1 MILLKEPQI
10 KIFSQLPRHRNEGSS
25 GFTLIELLTV
35 IAIIATLAAI
45 AIPVYSNQI
54 EKAKITKAVLD
65 IQMMEKEINLYR
77 LDNND
82 LPNTLAD
89 IGWGGLLDP
98 WGNPYQFA
106 NHANIPPG
114 KRRKYK
120 STVPLNTDFD
130 LYSMGPDG
138 KTKAPIT
145 AKAGYDDIIRASD
158 GGYVGP
164 DSQY

>member
-54 EKAKITKAVLD
+54 ENARITKAVLEIRMLD
-65 IQMMEKEINLYR
+65 KEISLYR
-77 LDNND
+77 MDNKD
-82 LPNTLAD
+82 LPNTLD
-89 IGWGGLLDP
+89 DVGYGGLLDP

-138 KTKAPIT
+138 KTQAPIT

-164 DSQY
+164 ASEY

>member
-1 MILLKEPQI
+1 M
-10 KIFSQLPRHRNEGSS
+10 KIFNQIPRHRNEGWS
-25 GFTLIELLTV
+25 GFTLLELLCV
-35 IAIIATLAAI
+35 IAVLATLAAI

-54 EKAKITKAVLD
+54 ENARITKAVLEIRMLD
-65 IQMMEKEINLYR
+65 KEISLYR
-77 LDNND
+77 MDNKD
-82 LPNTLAD
+82 LPNILD
-89 IGWGGLLDP
+89 DVGYGGLLDP

-138 KTKAPIT
+138 KTQAPIT

-164 DSQY
+164 ASQY

>member
-1 MILLKEPQI
+1 MILLKESQI

-54 EKAKITKAVLD
+54 EKAKITKVVMEILMLD
-65 IQMMEKEINLYR
+65 KEINLYR

-114 KRRKYK
+114 KRRKFK
-120 STVPLNTDFD
+120 KTVPLNTDYD

-145 AKAGYDDIIRASD
+145 AKASYDDIIRASD

-164 DSQY
+164 VSEY